1 MHEHPP
7 KEFGA
12 EGGTRTPTWCKPDWI
27 LSPARLPVPPL
38 RRLTMQL
45 DSGQRRNHAHDECV
59 AGTALQIL
67 FTLPRFYSRR
77 TTFVIDQF
85 ERSSITRRRYT
96 STVMLP
102 HSRREILRHPD
113 VQLQVLQRAQDVY
126 DEHRETERST
136 FPTWGKPDPV
146 KRDKLSF
153 ESSLPRRSRGAST
166 SSATSAI
173 D

>member
-1 MHEHPP
+1 MYNFKSFRERKTYTMNIGKPNGQHSPP
-7 KEFGA
+7 GVSQIPSN
-12 EGGTRTPTWCKPDWI
+12 GTSCL
-27 LSPARLPVPPL
+27 LSPVYPDVVGARLPVPPL

-96 STVMLP
+96 SAVMLP
-102 HSRREILRHPD
+102 HSRREILRHPN
-113 VQLQVLQRAQDVY
+113 VQLHVLQRSQDVY
-126 DEHRETERST
+126 DEHSIGRAH
-136 FPTWGKPDPV
+136 V
-146 KRDKLSF
+146 
-153 ESSLPRRSRGAST
+153 
-166 SSATSAI
+166 
-173 D
+173 